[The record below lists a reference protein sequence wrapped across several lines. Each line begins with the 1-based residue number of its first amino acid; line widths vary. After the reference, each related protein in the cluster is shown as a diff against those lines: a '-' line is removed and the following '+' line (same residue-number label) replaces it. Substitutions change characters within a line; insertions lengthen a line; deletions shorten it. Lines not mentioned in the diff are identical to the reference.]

1 MPKRKDFETSLP
13 RETEPSEHLSTPE
26 THSFNNILRHA
37 QAFSASSIDAPESS
51 SNKRH
56 FSKEWKEPT
65 SSMQSLRM
73 SAQYLWETGPF
84 SPEVREKCIAVLKR
98 PEVQAKRIAALK
110 RPEVKEKHSATIKAT
125 MNRPEIKEKHS
136 ATIKATMN
144 RPEVKEKHKAATKAA
159 MNRPEVKEKRIAA
172 IKAAMNRPEVQAKR
186 KETLQKKRKAS
197 LTKQKLEGTG
207 RSSQKE
213 SHKPDGFEITWLSS
227 PGEGITQWVTPE
239 N

>member
-110 RPEVKEKHSATIKAT
+110 RPEVKEKH
-125 MNRPEIKEKHS
+125 
-136 ATIKATMN
+136 
-144 RPEVKEKHKAATKAA
+144 KAATKAA

>member
-110 RPEVKEKHSATIKAT
+110 RPEVKEKH
-125 MNRPEIKEKHS
+125 
-136 ATIKATMN
+136 
-144 RPEVKEKHKAATKAA
+144 KAATKAA

-186 KETLQKKRKAS
+186 QETLQKKRKAS
-197 LTKQKLEGTG
+197 LAKQKLEGTG